1 MIFFF
6 FDKTTLRSSYFIG
19 TKNTSNFYKIKILE
33 RKKNLFVLKM
43 KPAGLNQLPCNE
55 NTKLRKQNFPLFM
68 VDKKGKFKNDNDIIN
83 LFIGIVSLEY
93 KLPVSINL
101 ISKIIF
107 KLFRISHP
115 TDTEIISVYC
125 PIA

>member
-1 MIFFF
+1 
-6 FDKTTLRSSYFIG
+6 
-19 TKNTSNFYKIKILE
+19 
-33 RKKNLFVLKM
+33 
-43 KPAGLNQLPCNE
+43 
-55 NTKLRKQNFPLFM
+55 M

-101 ISKIIF
+101 MSKIIF
-107 KLFRISHP
+107 KLFRMSHQ

>member
-1 MIFFF
+1 
-6 FDKTTLRSSYFIG
+6 
-19 TKNTSNFYKIKILE
+19 
-33 RKKNLFVLKM
+33 M

-68 VDKKGKFKNDNDIIN
+68 VDKKGKFKNDNDIIH
-83 LFIGIVSLEY
+83 LFIGIVSLDY

-101 ISKIIF
+101 MSKIIF
-107 KLFRISHP
+107 KLFLMSHP